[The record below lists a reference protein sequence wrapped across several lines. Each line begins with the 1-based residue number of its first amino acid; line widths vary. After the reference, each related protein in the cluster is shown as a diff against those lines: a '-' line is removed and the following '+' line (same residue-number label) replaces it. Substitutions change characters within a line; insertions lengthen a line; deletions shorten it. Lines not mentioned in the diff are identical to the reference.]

1 MTKKKLVQKK
11 KWLVRAKAISGGMGA
26 SDWTGS
32 WRGLLRPVLMMRLTF
47 LGIGK
52 KKSTA
57 LTDNHPKVNLL
68 LSKCGFWPTISDLGS
83 KCKIF
88 LWEKGKRSRKCL
100 EKEIKAL

>member
-1 MTKKKLVQKK
+1 MERVAAPSAHDAINLLGDWQKK
-11 KWLVRAKAISGGMGA
+11 
-26 SDWTGS
+26 
-32 WRGLLRPVLMMRLTF
+32 F
-47 LGIGK
+47 
-52 KKSTA
+52 TA
-57 LTDNHPKVNLL
+57 LTDNDPKVNLL